1 MTKKSVESMV
11 RKVDTVEL
19 VKEYLENPVFKDATL
34 VQSEILKSIRHV
46 LDEKEFVELLP
57 VTVSPIT
64 DPLNH
69 PHFEAEFEYYG
80 QKYSVTKSMI
90 LHKQVAVLVHKK
102 IYIVS
107 PNVRLETE
115 DKMDSGR
122 HLFDF
127 VQIDMEMLEA
137 SREDVF
143 DIMEDAIIHTIKTI
157 KKKYPDIIRKYHPS
171 LKTPSKPFKRY
182 TVKELKE
189 KYGERDYEKIASLNA
204 DEPFWMI
211 DIPLM
216 DREFYDKQD
225 PKRPDVLLDFDLIYP
240 EGFEEAISGGE
251 REHEYEQILKRM
263 KLKNTPPEQFE
274 DYLAVAKAG
283 ILRHSAGCGIGI
295 ERFTRWVLALDHVEK
310 TRLFAKTPGK
320 HSI

>member
-1 MTKKSVESMV
+1 MKESME
-11 RKVDTVEL
+11 RKVDTVSL
-19 VKEYLENPVFKDATL
+19 VKEYMENPVFKDATL
-34 VQSEILKSIRHV
+34 IQSEILKGIRHV
-46 LDEKEFVELLP
+46 LDEKGFVELLP

-127 VQIDMEMLEA
+127 VQIDMEMLETP
-137 SREDVF
+137 REVVF
-143 DIMEDAIIHTIKTI
+143 DVMEDAIIHTIKTI
-157 KKKYPDIIRKYHPS
+157 KEKYPEIIEKYHPS
-171 LKTPSKPFKRY
+171 LKVPEKPFKRY

-189 KYGERDYEKIASLNA
+189 KYGEDYEKRASLEA
-204 DEPFWMI
+204 TEPFWMI
-211 DIPLM
+211 DIPLLE
-216 DREFYDKQD
+216 REFYDKQD
-225 PKRPDVLLDFDLIYP
+225 PERPDVLLDFDLIYP
-240 EGFEEAISGGE
+240 EGYEEAISGGE
-251 REHEYEQILKRM
+251 REHEYKQILKRM
-263 KLKNTPPEQFE
+263 ELKGTPPEAFQ
-274 DYLAVAKAG
+274 DYLEVAKAG
-283 ILRHSAGCGIGI
+283 LLKHSAGCGIGI
-295 ERFTRWVLALDHVEK
+295 ERFTRWILALDHVEK
-310 TRLFAKTPGK
+310 TRLFAKIPGK

>member
-1 MTKKSVESMV
+1 MTKKIMERTE
-11 RKVDTVEL
+11 RKIDTVKL
-19 VKEYLENPVFKDATL
+19 VKEYLENSVYKDATL
-34 VQSEILKSIRHV
+34 IQSEILKSIRHV
-46 LDEKEFVELLP
+46 LDKKDFVELLP

-69 PHFEAEFEYYG
+69 PHFETEFEYYG
-80 QKYSVTKSMI
+80 QKYSITKSMI
-90 LHKQVAVLVHKK
+90 LHKQVAVLVHKR

-115 DKMDSGR
+115 DKMNSGR

-137 SREDVF
+137 SREEVF
-143 DIMEDAIIHTIKTI
+143 DIMEDAIIYTIETLKE
-157 KKKYPDIIRKYHPS
+157 KYPDIIKKYHPT
-171 LKTPSKPFKRY
+171 LKTPNKPFKKY

-189 KYGERDYEKIASLNA
+189 KYGKDYEKQASLNA

-216 DREFYDKQD
+216 EREFYDKQD
-225 PKRPDVLLDFDLIYP
+225 PERPDVLLDFDLIYP
-240 EGFEEAISGGE
+240 EGYDEAISGGE

-263 KLKNTPPEQFE
+263 NLKNTPPEQFK
-274 DYLAVAKAG
+274 DYLEVAKAG
-283 ILRHSAGCGIGI
+283 LLKHSAGCGIGV
-295 ERFTRWVLALDHVEK
+295 ERFTRWILALDHVEK

>member
-1 MTKKSVESMV
+1 MMHSES

-19 VKEYLENPVFKDATL
+19 VKDYLKNPIFRDATL
-34 VQSEILKSIRHV
+34 IQSEILKCIRKV
-46 LDEKEFVELLP
+46 LDEKGFVELLP

-69 PHFEAEFEYYG
+69 PHFETEFEYYG
-80 QKYSVTKSMI
+80 QKYSITKSMI

-115 DKMDSGR
+115 DKMESGR

-127 VQIDMEMLEA
+127 VQIDMEMLNA

-143 DIMEDAIIHTIKTI
+143 EVMEDAIIYTIEKI
-157 KKKYPDIIRKYHPS
+157 KEKYPDIIKKYHPD
-171 LKTPSKPFKRY
+171 LKTPKKPFKRY

-189 KYGERDYEKIASLNA
+189 KYGDNYEKLASLNA
-204 DEPFWMI
+204 TEPFWMI
-211 DIPLM
+211 DIPLLE
-216 DREFYDKQD
+216 REFYDKQD
-225 PKRPDVLLDFDLIYP
+225 PNRPDVLLDFDLIYP

-263 KLKNTPPEQFE
+263 KLKNTPFEQFE
-274 DYLAVAKAG
+274 EYLKVAKEG
-283 ILRHSAGCGIGI
+283 LLEHSAGCGIGI
-295 ERFTRWVLALDHVEK
+295 ERFTRWLLALDHVEK

>member
-1 MTKKSVESMV
+1 MMKESME
-11 RKVDTVEL
+11 RKVDTVPL
-19 VKEYLENPVFKDATL
+19 VKEYMENPVFKDATL
-34 VQSEILKSIRHV
+34 IQSEILKGIRHV
-46 LDEKEFVELLP
+46 LDEKGFVELLP

-115 DKMDSGR
+115 DKMHSGR

-127 VQIDMEMLEA
+127 VQIDMEMLE
-137 SREDVF
+137 SPREVVF
-143 DIMEDAIIHTIKTI
+143 DVMEDAIIHTIKTI
-157 KKKYPDIIRKYHPS
+157 KEKYPEIIEKYHPS
-171 LKTPSKPFKRY
+171 LKVPEKPFKCY

-189 KYGERDYEKIASLNA
+189 KYGEDYEKRASLEA
-204 DEPFWMI
+204 TEPFWMI
-211 DIPLM
+211 DIPLLE
-216 DREFYDKQD
+216 REFYDKQD
-225 PKRPDVLLDFDLIYP
+225 PERPDVLLDFDLIYP
-240 EGFEEAISGGE
+240 EGYEEAISGGE

-263 KLKNTPPEQFE
+263 ELKGTPPEAFQ
-274 DYLAVAKAG
+274 DYLEVAKAG
-283 ILRHSAGCGIGI
+283 LLKHSAGCGIGI
-295 ERFTRWVLALDHVEK
+295 ERFTRWILALDHVEK